1 MWEMCMPFDV
11 SRYGNE
17 VNVALAGTLTYN
29 DAQAFRTVFALAEE
43 KALEAIFLDFETLEA
58 IDDAGLGLLMMLHSR
73 AKANLKR
80 IAMCRARGEVE
91 TTLTRAR
98 FDILFGKN

>member
-1 MWEMCMPFDV
+1 MPVDV

-17 VNVALAGTLTYN
+17 VNVVVDGTLTFS
-29 DAQAFRTVFALAEE
+29 DAPAFRNVFALAEDGE
-43 KALEAIFLDFETLEA
+43 LDAIFLDFDTLDS

-80 IAMCRARGEVE
+80 IAMCRARGDVVS
-91 TTLTRAR
+91 TLAAAR